1 MCVGDA
7 RGWRMSGEQSGQAAE
22 DLGKRLDAQYRAP
35 LMTYF
40 LRRVRDRQDAED
52 LTQEVFLRILRRDD
66 AVPLDNAEV
75 FLFSVAAN
83 LLRDR
88 ARRHDTRHKAGHA
101 SLDAPGFN
109 FQDAGV
115 FSEALVEDRGP
126 ERVLLSQESLAEV
139 LRALDELGERTRDI
153 FMMYRL
159 EKMKHRD
166 IAVLYGITVSAVEKH
181 IAKAGVHLL
190 QTFRPK

>member
-1 MCVGDA
+1 MDRTNRNA
-7 RGWRMSGEQSGQAAE
+7 RSDQAAA
-22 DLGKRLDAQYRAP
+22 RLNAQYRAP

-66 AVPLDNAEV
+66 AVPLENAEV

-88 ARRHDTRHKAGHA
+88 ARRQDTRHASDHA
-101 SLDAPGFN
+101 SLDAPGFA
-109 FQDAGV
+109 FQDSGV
-115 FSEALVEDRGP
+115 FSEALIEDRGP

-139 LRALDELGERTRDI
+139 LRALDDLGERTRDI

-166 IAVLYGITVSAVEKH
+166 IAALYGVTVSAVEKH

-190 QTFRPK
+190 RVFGPK